1 MRTHLLQTTYLP
13 AAAEADTGSAANDGD
28 YQPCA
33 AERRR
38 PRRVAAADPAAMARM
53 QNEDDYVLG
62 GYAGI

>member
-28 YQPCA
+28 YASSTP
-33 AERRR
+33 ERQR
-38 PRRVAAADPAAMARM
+38 PRPVAAADPAAKARL
-53 QNEDDYVLG
+53 QIEDDYVLG